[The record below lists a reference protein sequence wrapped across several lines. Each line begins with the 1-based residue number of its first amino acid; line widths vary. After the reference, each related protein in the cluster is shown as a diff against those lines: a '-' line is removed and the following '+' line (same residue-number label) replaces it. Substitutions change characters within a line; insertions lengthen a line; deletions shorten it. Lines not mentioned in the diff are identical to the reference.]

1 MNRLPER
8 IPKFQTEVEEAD
20 WWFANRDK
28 LAGEFKYA
36 AKHGLLKRGTVTQR
50 GNTPTTTIRL
60 DPADIERAKLA
71 AEKRGIKYQ
80 TYLKMLIHTA
90 LNEEPVGMNAKRGQ
104 AVQRSVVRAHSAG
117 KR

>member
-1 MNRLPER
+1 MDKLSPVVPR
-8 IPKFQTEVEEAD
+8 FATEAEEAD
-20 WWFANRDK
+20 WWFDNRHK
-28 LAGEFKYA
+28 IAKEFAVAIKE
-36 AKHGLLKRGTVTQR
+36 GRVGRGTVAKR

-90 LNEEPVGMNAKRGQ
+90 LNKESALPTAGRGQ
-104 AVQRSVVRAHSAG
+104 GRARSSA
-117 KR
+117 KH